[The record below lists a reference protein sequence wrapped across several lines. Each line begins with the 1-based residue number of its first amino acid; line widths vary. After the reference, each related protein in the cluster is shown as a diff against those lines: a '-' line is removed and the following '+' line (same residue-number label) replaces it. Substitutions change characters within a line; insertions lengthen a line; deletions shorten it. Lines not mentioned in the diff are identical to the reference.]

1 MSIVGNN
8 LTMCGWDNS
17 QHGRNKVMVKFHAC
31 ELSVILCLAFAN
43 GSNFELSW
51 ATFPAQ
57 SGLYGMTYF
66 KRPVGRATDGRLTVD
81 FLAEALGLPCIS
93 PYLKS
98 IGPDYK
104 HGANYATLAST
115 VLLPNASSLV
125 TGIQVEEFHHSS
137 DQQELIRLPSL
148 DVIGKSLYTLYIGQ
162 NDFTS
167 NLGAIGV
174 GGVKQYLPQVVLQ
187 IACTIKELYGLG
199 GRPFLVL
206 NLAPIDGLNTKVI
219 NGSPVTATACSDP
232 YNYVSWD
239 GVHAT
244 EAANKLTSWAILNGS
259 LFSLSAVLGP
269 PPYSLSKSFFFQ
281 RFDWIMKALATSELE
296 S

>member
-1 MSIVGNN
+1 MGQTMQHWHPLCFCQTLPHLLLESKLKSFTTPRINKVFVGSDYSIVVGSDYFD
-8 LTMCGWDNS
+8 C
-17 QHGRNKVMVKFHAC
+17 C
-31 ELSVILCLAFAN
+31 CL
-43 GSNFELSW
+43 
-51 ATFPAQ
+51 
-57 SGLYGMTYF
+57 
-66 KRPVGRATDGRLTVD
+66 
-81 FLAEALGLPCIS
+81 
-93 PYLKS
+93 
-98 IGPDYK
+98 
-104 HGANYATLAST
+104 
-115 VLLPNASSLV
+115 
-125 TGIQVEEFHHSS
+125 
-137 DQQELIRLPSL
+137 ELIRLPSL

-162 NDFTS
+162 NYFTS

-199 GRPFLVL
+199 GRAFLVL

-219 NGSPVTATACSDP
+219 NGSPVSATACSDP

-259 LFSLSAVLGP
+259 LFLLSAVLGP

-281 RFDWIMKALATSELE
+281 RFDWIMKALVYLPTKSH
-296 S
+296 STRT

>member
-1 MSIVGNN
+1 MVATLSCLGHSKCEFEVIFNFGDSN
-8 LTMCGWDNS
+8 LDIDG
-17 QHGRNKVMVKFHAC
+17 
-31 ELSVILCLAFAN
+31 
-43 GSNFELSW
+43 SW
-51 ATFPAQ
+51 AMFPAQ

-66 KRPVGRATDGRLTVD
+66 KRPVGRATDGRLIVD

-115 VLLPNASSLV
+115 MLLPNASSLV

-137 DQQELIRLPSL
+137 DQQELIRLPSR

-162 NDFTS
+162 NYFTS

-199 GRPFLVL
+199 GRAFLVL
-206 NLAPIDGLNTKVI
+206 NLAPVGCYPSSLAGLPPSELDAF
-219 NGSPVTATACSDP
+219 GCSIAYSNAVVDH
-232 YNYVSWD
+232 NNMLK
-239 GVHAT
+239 
-244 EAANKLTSWAILNGS
+244 AALSQTRGFLPNASHIYADTS
-259 LFSLSAVLGP
+259 LFC
-269 PPYSLSKSFFFQ
+269 
-281 RFDWIMKALATSELE
+281 
-296 S
+296 